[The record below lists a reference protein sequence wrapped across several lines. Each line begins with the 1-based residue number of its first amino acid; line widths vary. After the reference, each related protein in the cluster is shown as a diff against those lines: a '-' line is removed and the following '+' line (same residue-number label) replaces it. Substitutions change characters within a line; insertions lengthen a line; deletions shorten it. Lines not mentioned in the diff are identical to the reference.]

1 MNFTEPLNR
10 ILGRLSQVRILRF
23 MIKTGVSMSGRE
35 IAQAVGL
42 SHVQANSALRD
53 LAGQGIVSVR
63 RVGRSNLYELQ
74 PDHIIVREWL
84 RPLFRREQE
93 LEERLAEIVVRHLG
107 VKPESLILFGSVA
120 RGTEGPGS
128 DIDLLCVFPD
138 RHSARSGEKELLEAG
153 EEVVRLFG
161 NRLAPQVII
170 KKDLLRKSREGDRF
184 IKTVIRGG
192 KVIYGRTLPE
202 MRITNPR
209 SKNPLHPT
217 GVGGQGGEAVFSS
230 VS

>member
-1 MNFTEPLNR
+1 MNFTAPLNR

-138 RHSARSGEKELLEAG
+138 RHSAGSGEKELLEAG

-202 MRITNPR
+202 MRSDESR
-209 SKNPLHPT
+209 
-217 GVGGQGGEAVFSS
+217 
-230 VS
+230 